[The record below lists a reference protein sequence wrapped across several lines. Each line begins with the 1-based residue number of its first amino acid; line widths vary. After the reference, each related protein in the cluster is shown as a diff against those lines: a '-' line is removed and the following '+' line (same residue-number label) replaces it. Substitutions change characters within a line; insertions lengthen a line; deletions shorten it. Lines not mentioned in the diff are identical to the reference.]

1 VPHFINACCCFT
13 YVDHVLDFLDNF
25 SVCIELCFVFHSEL
39 HFLLG
44 LMDIYLFQNEEKKI
58 QMNKKKK
65 IIGEGYNEAESHSVR
80 PTKVCKFD

>member
-25 SVCIELCFVFHSEL
+25 SVCTELWFVFHSEL

-44 LMDIYLFQNEEKKI
+44 LMDIYLL
-58 QMNKKKK
+58 
-65 IIGEGYNEAESHSVR
+65 
-80 PTKVCKFD
+80 